1 MRTLL
6 RIIKFSLQSMWRNAW
21 LSFVTFTVFVLTLLT
36 VNAVLF
42 INLLA
47 DGAIEAIE
55 EKVQVAVYFNPGTSA
70 DMEGS
75 VREYLLSLPQVK
87 TVDMVTAEEALADF
101 KARHENNPTI
111 LSALDEVGGNPF
123 GNAVLI
129 SAHNPEDFAYILEAV
144 KTPEYDEA
152 IKQTNYNNYQS
163 AITKISSL
171 AEKVRVAGFA
181 LAGFFAL
188 VSVMIIFNSIRVSVY
203 VHRDEIGIMKLVGA
217 HDWFV
222 RAPFL
227 VEAFLLTL
235 VSTAVIAGGV
245 LAVAKSLSEPIMS
258 YFGGVEVDVWGYFTN
273 NWLLVFGGEFAVLL
287 LLALFTTAFAMR
299 KHLRV

>member
-6 RIIKFSLQSMWRNAW
+6 RILKFSFQSIWRNAW
-21 LSFVTFTVFVLTLLT
+21 LSFVTLTIFLLTLLT
-36 VNAVLF
+36 INAVLF
-42 INLLA
+42 LNLLA
-47 DGAIEAIE
+47 DGAISAIE
-55 EKVQVAVYFNPGTSA
+55 DKVQVAVYFNPGTSE
-70 DMEGS
+70 DIEGA

-87 TVDMVTAEEALADF
+87 TVDSVTAEEALADF
-101 KARHENNPTI
+101 KERHASDPTI

-129 SAHNPEDFAYILEAV
+129 SANDPDDFAFILEAV
-144 KTPEYDEA
+144 QKPEFAES
-152 IKQTNYNNYQS
+152 IKQTNYTNYQA
-163 AITKISSL
+163 AIASITAMSDR
-171 AEKVRVAGFA
+171 VRVAGYA

-188 VSVMIIFNSIRVSVY
+188 VAILIIFNSIRVAVY

-227 VEAFLLTL
+227 VEALLLTTL
-235 VSTAVIAGGV
+235 ATSVIAGSV
-245 LAVAKSLSEPIMS
+245 LLVAKKFNGPIME
-258 YFGGVEVDVWGYFTN
+258 YFGTADLNVWAYFTD
-273 NWLLVFGGEFAVLL
+273 NWLLVFGGQFLVLTV
-287 LLALFTTAFAMR
+287 LALFTTAFAMR